1 MNESRKKETN
11 KRGVNQTRRR
21 IKKKETKT
29 RGTVK
34 KKKKILE

>member
-21 IKKKETKT
+21 IKKGNKNSWYSQKE
-29 RGTVK
+29 
-34 KKKKILE
+34 KKILE